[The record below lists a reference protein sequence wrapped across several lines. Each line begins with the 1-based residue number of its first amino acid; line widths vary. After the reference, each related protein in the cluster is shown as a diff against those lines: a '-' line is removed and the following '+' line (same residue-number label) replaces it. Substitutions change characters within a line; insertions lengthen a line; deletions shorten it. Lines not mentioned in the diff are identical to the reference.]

1 MTAGFRNV
9 RELVD
14 AEIEGAAKF
23 TTWRKQPTQ
32 TTASGFWFDLSMSPG
47 NPNPQYY
54 AASPGV
60 SVAMS
65 QSSDGGIF
73 HGGNVSPARKYLRR
87 MMAMTVTATAVPMP
101 MILLDYLLYYPF
113 IDESSTDEQ
122 LLTNSV
128 ALPRYATGAGV
139 QMMAVAVAAQTGG
152 QTFQVIYTNSD
163 GVAGRTSKTVTMST
177 QSVNGTIVTT
187 ASTNSGGP
195 FIGLQNGDSGVRSI
209 ESVTMNGIDVGLFT
223 LVLVKPIAQMSIR
236 ENTSPVEVDYLVD
249 FGQLPAIEDNAYLN
263 FIVHP
268 GGTLANAPIHGYA
281 EFAWK

>member
-23 TTWRKQPTQ
+23 STWRKTPTQ
-32 TTASGFWFDLSMSPG
+32 TTASGIWFDLSMSPG

-65 QSSDGGIF
+65 QSTDGGIF

-113 IDESSTDEQ
+113 IDESTTDPQ
-122 LLTNSV
+122 TLTNSV
-128 ALPRYATGAGV
+128 TLPRSTDGVGV
-139 QMMAVAVAAQTGG
+139 QMMAVVVAGQTGG
-152 QTFQVIYTNSD
+152 QSFQVSYTNSD
-163 GVAGRTSKTVTMST
+163 GVSGRTSQTVTMNA
-177 QSVNGTIVTT
+177 QSVNGTLVATSKT
-187 ASTNSGGP
+187 SSGGP
-195 FIGLQNGDSGVRSI
+195 FIGLQAGDSGVRSV

-236 ENTSPVEVDYLVD
+236 GIDAPVEVDYLLD
-249 FGQLPAIEDNAYLN
+249 FAQLPRIEDNAYLN
-263 FIVHP
+263 FICHP
-268 GGTLANAPIHGYA
+268 GGTLSAAPIHGYA

>member
-1 MTAGFRNV
+1 MAGFANV
-9 RELVD
+9 AELVD
-14 AEIEGAAKF
+14 AELQGAAKF
-23 TTWRKQPTQ
+23 STWRKQPTQ

-47 NPNPQYY
+47 NPVPQYY

-65 QSSDGGIF
+65 QSTDGGIF
-73 HGGNVSPARKYLRR
+73 HGGAVSPARKYIRR

-101 MILLDYLLYYPF
+101 MILCDYLLYYPF
-113 IDESSTDEQ
+113 LDESTTDEQ
-122 LLTNSV
+122 ALTNTV

-139 QMMAVAVAAQTGG
+139 QMMAVVVAAQTGG
-152 QTFQVIYTNSD
+152 QSFQVNYTNSD
-163 GVAGRTSKTVTMST
+163 GVSGRTSKTVRMNA
-177 QSVNGTIVTT
+177 QVVNGTIVTS

-195 FIGLQNGDSGVRSI
+195 FIGLQNGDSGVRSV
-209 ESVTMNGIDVGLFT
+209 ESITMNGIDVGLFT

-236 ENTSPVEVDYLVD
+236 GIDAPVEVDYLLD
-249 FGQLPAIEDNAYLN
+249 FSGLPAVEDNAYLN

-281 EFAWK
+281 EFVWK